1 MSNTPSPLVLINS
14 TQQIN
19 GVNVTAGSTVTVS
32 LASNAGVYAWDLIC
46 IGTDELTDVAT
57 VGATININ
65 HASNTATF
73 TMPNYAGS
81 AVILKSIVNNGVDV
95 NGVVRP
101 EYATTC
107 GAYVLSSP
115 GNHRVGAQ
123 NETTEGDS
131 INGWLS
137 KINPLIRSAS

>member
-1 MSNTPSPLVLINS
+1 MTTPSPLVLINS

-19 GVNVTAGSTVTVS
+19 GVNVAKGSTVTVA
-32 LASNAGVYAWDLIC
+32 LASTAGVYAWDLFC
-46 IGTDELTDVAT
+46 IGTDELST
-57 VGATININ
+57 VDSVNATIIIN
-65 HASNTATF
+65 HANNTATF
-73 TMPNYAGS
+73 TMPDGYGT

-101 EYATTC
+101 EYTTTC
-107 GAYVLSSP
+107 GVYVLSTP

-131 INGWLS
+131 VFGWLS
-137 KINPLIRSAS
+137 KLNPLIRSSS